1 MDFGG
6 CTTRVADGEPR
17 SGGDMAAQSRMLV
30 PYAHVADVE
39 RSIGFYAGL
48 GFRVKTTVVPD
59 GQTAPV

>member
-1 MDFGG
+1 
-6 CTTRVADGEPR
+6 
-17 SGGDMAAQSRMLV
+17 MAAQSRMLV